1 MDHVL
6 LCPCCDKMYNLQAR
20 EPLVITCCGETAC
33 KECFQTKMKKG
44 NNFKCT
50 LCHSTEDVPLII
62 NKMVKKQIEKS
73 FKSKILMVSC
83 DVHNDFLVEY
93 YIKSLNK
100 MVCNKCLFSDHKDHV
115 GEAIHLEG
123 ERLESY
129 VKAALLKLES
139 HNAKVIGLINTCKGL
154 VQNDLAIPS
163 NEFMLM
169 ADEV

>member
-1 MDHVL
+1 
-6 LCPCCDKMYNLQAR
+6 
-20 EPLVITCCGETAC
+20 
-33 KECFQTKMKKG
+33 
-44 NNFKCT
+44 
-50 LCHSTEDVPLII
+50 
-62 NKMVKKQIEKS
+62 
-73 FKSKILMVSC
+73 MVSC

-115 GEAIHLEG
+115 GEAIHLES

-139 HNAKVIGLINTCKGL
+139 HSAKVIGLISICKGL

-163 NEFMLM
+163 HEFMLM